1 MESRLNTQLP
11 IAVFVHL
18 GPKIP
23 EHLLFNLQR
32 HADLFPEI
40 ETVLIL
46 DHQVKIFLPEKVT
59 IYYFEESNEDFE
71 LFARMQEH
79 SHFNF
84 RNGFWKYTFLR
95 LFALGQFHKLQ
106 PDRGLLHIESDLILM
121 PNFPWEKFEEIKAV
135 SWMRVNNFNDVA
147 ALIYTP
153 NAIETEFFVEEI
165 RIYAAENPT
174 TTDMFSMS
182 QYSSEHNDRH
192 VYLPS
197 ITSKSIRS
205 GVDFDPAQETL
216 LELFGGYFD
225 PLALGLW
232 YFGQDPK
239 NTFGRTKRYI
249 DQTHHDYFAPT
260 AQLVFENEK
269 LLDASGTQV
278 FALHV
283 HSKDLSLFDPKWRDA
298 LVKVLTDA
306 KQGRNAKSFKL
317 RSFLASIQDRSLRAH
332 IWILIARLPGV
343 SLLRKVLWVEKAKN
357 NFKKI
362 FRIEF

>member
-1 MESRLNTQLP
+1 MEFRPTAELP
-11 IAVFVHL
+11 IAVFIHL
-18 GPKIP
+18 GPKLP
-23 EHLLFNLQR
+23 EHLLFNLRR
-32 HADLFPEI
+32 HTDLFPEI

-46 DHQVKIFLPEKVT
+46 DHQVKTLLPEKVT
-59 IYYFEESNEDFE
+59 IYYFKESVADSE

-84 RNGFWKYTFLR
+84 RSGFWKYTFLR

-106 PDRGLLHIESDLILM
+106 PHRGLLHIESDVILM
-121 PNFPWEKFEEIKAV
+121 PNFPWEKFDEIKVV

-153 NAIETEFFVEEI
+153 NATETEFFVEAI
-165 RIYAAENPT
+165 RFYAAENPT

-192 VYLPS
+192 IYLPS
-197 ITSKSIRS
+197 ITSERIRS
-205 GVDFDPAQETL
+205 GVDLDPAHVIL

-239 NTFGRTKRYI
+239 NTFGRTMRYI

-260 AQLVFENEK
+260 AQLVFENEQ
-269 LLDASGTQV
+269 LLDASGTKV

-283 HSKDLSLFDPKWRDA
+283 HSKDLSLFDLKWRDS
-298 LVKVLTDA
+298 LVKVLADA
-306 KQGRNAKSFKL
+306 RQGRNARSFKF
-317 RSFLASIQDRSLRAH
+317 RSFLASIRDRSLRAH
-332 IWILIARLPGV
+332 FWILIARLPGV
-343 SLLRKVLWVEKAKN
+343 ALLRKFAWVEKVKN
-357 NFKKI
+357 NFKRF
-362 FRIEF
+362 FRIQF